1 MNVISTLAT
10 FYKEGGPFMH
20 FVFVIAMLINAIL
33 VERFIVL
40 TKAMR
45 VNGRKLAD
53 QLVQA
58 VQRGDLNGARHMVA
72 NGSTPVEKVAEA
84 MLVAAPADEETL
96 QAAADD
102 ASTLAMPELTTRLSY
117 LGMLANSATLI
128 GLLGTITGLI
138 TAISGVAVADAAARS
153 ASLSAG
159 ISEALH
165 TTAFGLVVAIPT
177 LLVQGWLSSR
187 VDGVAESM
195 DHLAIRL
202 GKALARRSAPQG
214 VVTTAPA
221 HAHAPAHAQP
231 VAMPRPAQVAPAMPR
246 AAAGGAHGVQ

>member
-10 FYKEGGPFMH
+10 FYKEGGLFMH

-33 VERFIVL
+33 VERFMVL
-40 TKAMR
+40 AKAWS
-45 VNGRKLAD
+45 VSGRKLAD
-53 QLVQA
+53 QLVPM
-58 VQRGDLNGARHMVA
+58 VQRGDLNGARHLVM
-72 NGSTPVEKVAEA
+72 NGVSPVEKVAAA
-84 MLVAAPADEETL
+84 MLVAAPADEETI
-96 QAAADD
+96 QSAADD
-102 ASTLAMPELTTRLSY
+102 ASTLAMPELTTRLAF

-138 TAISGVAVADAAARS
+138 TAISGVATADAAARS

-187 VDGVAESM
+187 VDGIAENM

-202 GKALARRSAPQG
+202 GKALVRKSAPQG
-214 VVTTAPA
+214 VVTVAPA
-221 HAHAPAHAQP
+221 QAAAHPQP
-231 VAMPRPAQVAPAMPR
+231 VAMPRPAQVAPALPR